1 MQLVDS
7 ETQPKALTSVWI
19 HLLEVWRFRS
29 SALGFDFPSRSCTFL
44 APQSPDHLLQSWLLL
59 LLQLLF
65 LLVYHISSAKPHI
78 RTHAEVNAQVGY
90 AIRTLQLLDILSLA
104 EVARSK
110 GKQKSP
116 RQSLYLQKWR
126 RRKFH
131 TPFCQD
137 IQQVFD
143 GQCRV
148 CFFCAQPSTTKPNL
162 WDTVSGH
169 GGDGLMVGLDDL
181 WGLSQS
187 LWSYDSGRAQCPFP
201 HWAARLLCWQHKPCS
216 SSTGST
222 AHCLP
227 LVSGPEPLAF
237 VLAPNETLDEFF
249 QLSIQEGS
257 GSVLWAV
264 TRN

>member
-1 MQLVDS
+1 MQLSDS

-29 SALGFDFPSRSCTFL
+29 SALGFDFPFRSCTFL

-78 RTHAEVNAQVGY
+78 RTHAEVNAQVGS
-90 AIRTLQLLDILSLA
+90 AIRILQLLDILSLA

-148 CFFCAQPSTTKPNL
+148 CFFFAQPSTTKPDL
-162 WDTVSGH
+162 WDSQCAWRGWADGWTGWSLRSFPIFMILWLRQSSVSIPSLG
-169 GGDGLMVGLDDL
+169 
-181 WGLSQS
+181 SQAS
-187 LWSYDSGRAQCPFP
+187 LLAAQ
-201 HWAARLLCWQHKPCS
+201 ALQLQYWQHGPLPPSSVRTRASCFCS
-216 SSTGST
+216 R
-222 AHCLP
+222 P
-227 LVSGPEPLAF
+227 
-237 VLAPNETLDEFF
+237 
-249 QLSIQEGS
+249 
-257 GSVLWAV
+257 
-264 TRN
+264 